1 MKADKIR
8 IRKHLR
14 KKLAPERYEH
24 TLGVCYTAIA
34 LAMKYGVDLEKAE
47 LAGLLHD
54 CAKRYTNEE
63 IIEKC
68 NKHGVELTEDELNAP
83 AVIHAKLGAW
93 MAENK
98 YRITDPDVLSAI
110 ACHTTGKPEM
120 SMLDKI
126 LYIADYIEPD
136 RDRAPNLNIYRKLA
150 FENLDSC
157 LVAIIIGTL
166 EYLEETGKPVDSMT
180 RKAYDYYKLQEKK
193 EETWNGRLKRNS

>member
-1 MKADKIR
+1 MKADKIA
-8 IRKHLR
+8 IRKHLK

-34 LAMKYGVDLEKAE
+34 LAMRYGADIEKAE

-63 IIEKC
+63 IIAKC

-98 YRITDPDVLSAI
+98 YGITDPEILSAI
-110 ACHTTGKPEM
+110 DCHTTGKPAM
-120 SMLDKI
+120 SLLDKI
-126 LYIADYIEPD
+126 VYIADYIEPD
-136 RDRAPNLNIYRKLA
+136 RDRAPNLSLYRKLA
-150 FENLDSC
+150 FENIDTC
-157 LVAIIIGTL
+157 LTAIILGTL
-166 EYLEETGKPVDSMT
+166 EYLESEGRPVDAMT
-180 RKAYDYYKLQEKK
+180 RKAYEYYKKQELK
-193 EETWNGRLKRNS
+193 EETWNGRLKRNG